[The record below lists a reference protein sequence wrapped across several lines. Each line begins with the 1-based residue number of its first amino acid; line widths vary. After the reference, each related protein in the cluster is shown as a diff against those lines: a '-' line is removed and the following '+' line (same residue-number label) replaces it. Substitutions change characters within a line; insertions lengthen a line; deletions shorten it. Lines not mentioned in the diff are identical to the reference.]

1 MEGTGE
7 NHRSEILYHIMLYRV
22 HLDIIQ
28 YVLCP
33 ITFPRKVPISVQ
45 ETELRIRELLCVFG
59 YALSI
64 SDIRNTTLVILLSLL
79 KLMFYSIMYI

>member
-1 MEGTGE
+1 
-7 NHRSEILYHIMLYRV
+7 MLYRV

-64 SDIRNTTLVILLSLL
+64 FRYSEYNNSYTIIIIKTNVLLPQVYFTLADLCCPL
-79 KLMFYSIMYI
+79 